1 MENSIKI
8 KIKKV
13 NPAADLPEYVTNG
26 AAALDL
32 RYCGEESITL
42 AVGEIKSI
50 PTGLAIQAPKGVAAV
65 ICARSGLAFKKGISL
80 ANGIGLIDSDYR
92 GEVCVGLK
100 NHGSALF
107 TVHPGDRIAQLMFI
121 PVFAAEL
128 IETDSLDETER
139 GEGGFGS
146 TGIK

>member
-1 MENSIKI
+1 MDNSIKI

-13 NPAADLPEYVTNG
+13 NPAAELPEYATKG

-32 RYCGEESITL
+32 RYCGEDSITL

-50 PTGLAIQAPKGVAAV
+50 PTGLAVQTPNGVAAI

-92 GEVCVGLK
+92 GEICVGLN

-107 TVHPGDRIAQLMFI
+107 TVHPGDRIAQLMFV

-128 IETDSLDETER
+128 VEAESLDETER
-139 GEGGFGS
+139 GECGFGS